1 MTNFKM
7 SWHDYKNYQF
17 VCDGVVYQFCKSDR
31 ICKVGN
37 SRFGLPIKHNILFL
51 LNIHRGRFV
60 SRSDILDFMY
70 DDQDPDD
77 WADNQ
82 NHIINIMILRIRKI
96 LPEGVK
102 IICHY
107 GFGYKLQ
114 IDKA

>member
-17 VCDGVVYQFCKSDR
+17 VYDGVVYQFCKSKR
-31 ICKVGN
+31 A
-37 SRFGLPIKHNILFL
+37 LKHNILFL

-60 SRSDILDFMY
+60 SRSDILDFVY
-70 DDQDPDD
+70 DEQDPDD
-77 WADNQ
+77 WADDQ
-82 NHIINIMILRIRKI
+82 NRVISIMILRIRKI

-114 IDKA
+114 IDNA

>member
-1 MTNFKM
+1 MTNFKI

-17 VCDGVVYQFCKSDR
+17 VYDGIVYQFCKSGQSY
-31 ICKVGN
+31 KSGKA
-37 SRFGLPIKHNILFL
+37 RFGLPIKHNILFL
-51 LNIHRGRFV
+51 LNIHRERFV
-60 SRSDILDFMY
+60 SINDIVDFVY
-70 DDQDPDD
+70 DEQDPDD

-82 NHIINIMILRIRKI
+82 DSIIRIMILRIRKI

-114 IDKA
+114 IDNA